1 MVLKKLIFPLLV
13 CMFVLF
19 DAMGADAAPRS
30 IQIEDMALGGIY
42 PSSTESDVRN
52 VYGVPDREEEVPGN
66 AWGDT
71 KIAYYGTGYSMSYF
85 GRKFDTDHT
94 YVLNIVTTNPAISMP
109 SGIHVG
115 MRITEALAVFSD
127 LKKISSNHYGS
138 PHLWGTSGIKGQ
150 PFQRILSIKVDQHQV
165 IKQIRI
171 LDVYDPEVNLNA
183 I

>member
-1 MVLKKLIFPLLV
+1 
-13 CMFVLF
+13 
-19 DAMGADAAPRS
+19 
-30 IQIEDMALGGIY
+30 
-42 PSSTESDVRN
+42 
-52 VYGVPDREEEVPGN
+52 
-66 AWGDT
+66 
-71 KIAYYGTGYSMSYF
+71 MSYF

-115 MRITEALAVFSD
+115 MHITEALAVFSD

-150 PFQRILSIKVDQHQV
+150 PFQRILSIEVDQHQV